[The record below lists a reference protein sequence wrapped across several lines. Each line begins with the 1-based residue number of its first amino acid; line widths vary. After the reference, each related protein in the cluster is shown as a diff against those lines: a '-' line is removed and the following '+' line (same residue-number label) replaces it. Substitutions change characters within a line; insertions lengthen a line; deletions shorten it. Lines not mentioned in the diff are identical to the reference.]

1 MILIT
6 KYVYTNEFNLKQNNM
21 EKNIDNNI
29 IFETDS
35 DSNILEIKF
44 GELPKNLQDDDIIR
58 VSHCMMYG
66 NSTFLQINRNTNNM
80 NDKDRIRP
88 IPAGLFRDV
97 DGDAILRAFKGCKI
111 TDETIL
117 AAIKLGYTTTEIQ
130 QLIAEKNSIKC
141 RLDDGGWFD
150 LNRATLVGEYKPTFL
165 RFNLYLTETGKLI
178 LKYNRSVVAPKEYGS
193 TSLQFFEDGYR
204 IATDEDLKLF
214 ETINDK
220 PNPDYDFPES
230 ERV

>member
-6 KYVYTNEFNLKQNNM
+6 KYVYTNEF
-21 EKNIDNNI
+21 KNQI
-29 IFETDS
+29 I
-35 DSNILEIKF
+35 
-44 GELPKNLQDDDIIR
+44 
-58 VSHCMMYG
+58 
-66 NSTFLQINRNTNNM
+66 M
-80 NDKDRIRP
+80 NDKYRIRP
-88 IPAGLFRDV
+88 IPAGLFKD
-97 DGDAILRAFKGCKI
+97 DDSNAILRAFKGCKI

-130 QLIAEKNSIKC
+130 QLIDEKNSIKC

-150 LNRATLVGEYKPTFL
+150 LNRATLVGNCEPTFF
-165 RFNLYLTETGKLI
+165 RFSLYLTETGKLI
-178 LKYNRSVVAPKEYGS
+178 LKYNRSVAAPKEYGC

-204 IATDEDLKLF
+204 IATEQDLKLF

-220 PNPDYDFPES
+220 PNPDYDFPEG